1 VSDRG
6 DTNDPVEQADG
17 LGSVLREVLG
27 QGVLGPGIS
36 LGRLV
41 RGWEEVVGTHLAGET
56 APRTLEKGVLTV
68 AASSPGWAV
77 QVRFLGREV
86 AVRANQTL
94 GSETVRSVRVVVRP
108 EAVKPLRHKGSQGP
122 RVGPERP
129 PAGPPSD
136 RI

>member
-1 VSDRG
+1 MSDRG
-6 DTNDPVEQADG
+6 DTNDPVEPPDG
-17 LGSVLREVLG
+17 LRSVLREVLG

-41 RGWEEVVGTHLAGET
+41 RGWEEVVGPHLARET
-56 APRTLEKGVLTV
+56 APRGLEDGVLVV

-86 AVRANQTL
+86 ALRANQTL

-108 EAVKPLRHKGSQGP
+108 EGTKPLRHRGFRDTSA
-122 RVGPERP
+122 GPERP
-129 PAGPPSD
+129 PGGPPSG

>member
-6 DTNDPVEQADG
+6 DTNDPVEPPDG
-17 LGSVLREVLG
+17 LRSVLREVLG
-27 QGVLGPGIS
+27 QGVLG
-36 LGRLV
+36 RLV
-41 RGWEEVVGTHLAGET
+41 RGWEEVVGPLLAGET
-56 APRTLEKGVLTV
+56 APRGLEDGVLVV

-86 AVRANQTL
+86 ALRANETL

-108 EAVKPLRHKGSQGP
+108 EGTKPLRHRGFRDTSA
-122 RVGPERP
+122 GPERP
-129 PAGPPSD
+129 PGGPPSG

>member
-1 VSDRG
+1 VSDRR
-6 DTNDPVEQADG
+6 DTNDPVEKSEG
-17 LGSVLREVLG
+17 LGSVLREALG

-41 RGWEEVVGTHLAGET
+41 RGWEEVVGPHLAGET
-56 APRTLEKGVLTV
+56 APRGLENGVLVV

-77 QVRFLGREV
+77 QVRFLGHEV
-86 AVRANQTL
+86 AIRANQTL

-108 EAVKPLRHKGSQGP
+108 ETSKPLRHRRSRGNP
-122 RVGPERP
+122 VGPEQP
-129 PAGPPSD
+129 PEGPPSD